1 MPVDIIQ
8 LSDGWLELESDPGLF
23 TLLLEDFGVKGV
35 QVEEIYDL
43 QKPIENPV
51 YGFIFLFRWT
61 EDRRSRRKIIDKG
74 NTFVKDED
82 VVNNLFFAEQKVPNS
97 CATHAL
103 LSVLLNCPKIQLGE
117 TLNRLKTHTVGM
129 NPENKG
135 WAIGNTPELAKA
147 HNLHATPQARHKMD
161 KSTGISTGKFVG
173 DAYHFVSY
181 VPING
186 QLFELDGLK
195 PYPID
200 HGPWKEYED
209 WTDKFKRVIKDR
221 LGVTADEA
229 NNDIRYNLMAVVPD
243 RRLALTH
250 KINMLRTNR
259 QIVLEAHQQLQQLNT
274 TCALSPTTSKQDS
287 QISPG
292 GSKRPLLSPQKAKSE
307 SETHTANKLLK
318 TSGKLGKPAVKPELV
333 CDKSKDSSSEGDQSS
348 KISVVVTG
356 PDNADKKV
364 EFPEKKPDYSTPL
377 TIQTSPA
384 PSSSSTDT
392 SSEVG
397 SAFNSP
403 GQNSPC
409 TKDFNKFV
417 VIRVAMGDVGE
428 SGSKS
433 KESAVRKVCLEAGA
447 LPAGWEKPSSLRV
460 PGGMRMSPL
469 AAEKKPEEQSMTG
482 EKTVEPAHHTFA
494 PKDLLALVKNLEA
507 EISVCEAQLRDEHEK
522 RKQYKIDDSRRIHNY
537 DQFIRTFLS
546 MLAQTGKLADHLVQQ
561 HLTSVQRKQLNPV
574 GSSILAPLSKKQIT
588 TTKKKRGRTKGHTKK

>member
-1 MPVDIIQ
+1 M
-8 LSDGWLELESDPGLF
+8 G
-23 TLLLEDFGVKGV
+23 
-35 QVEEIYDL
+35 
-43 QKPIENPV
+43 N
-51 YGFIFLFRWT
+51 FL
-61 EDRRSRRKIIDKG
+61 
-74 NTFVKDED
+74 
-82 VVNNLFFAEQKVPNS
+82 VNNWVHFV
-97 CATHAL
+97 
-103 LSVLLNCPKIQLGE
+103 
-117 TLNRLKTHTVGM
+117 R
-129 NPENKG
+129 
-135 WAIGNTPELAKA
+135 
-147 HNLHATPQARHKMD
+147 R
-161 KSTGISTGKFVG
+161 FVG

-186 QLFELDGLK
+186 YLFELDGLK

-243 RRLALTH
+243 KRLALTH

-274 TCALSPTTSKQDS
+274 CSLSPTTSEHDS
-287 QISPG
+287 QISPS
-292 GSKRPLLSPQKAKSE
+292 GSKRPLLSPLRVKSE
-307 SETHTANKLLK
+307 PDTPTASKLLK
-318 TSGKLGKPAVKPELV
+318 TSGKLSKPTAKPDSAR
-333 CDKSKDSSSEGDQSS
+333 DKPKESTSEADQSS

-356 PDNADKKV
+356 PDNADKKI
-364 EFPEKKPDYSTPL
+364 EFAEKKPDYSTPL

-460 PGGMRMSPL
+460 PSGMRMSPL
-469 AAEKKPEEQSMTG
+469 AAEKKPEEHSIAG
-482 EKTVEPAHHTFA
+482 EKTVEPHHHTFA

-507 EISVCEAQLRDEHEK
+507 EISLCEGIFSFFNIPSTL
-522 RKQYKIDDSRRIHNY
+522 I
-537 DQFIRTFLS
+537 
-546 MLAQTGKLADHLVQQ
+546 
-561 HLTSVQRKQLNPV
+561 P
-574 GSSILAPLSKKQIT
+574 
-588 TTKKKRGRTKGHTKK
+588 